1 MLPKLW
7 PRLLSSKRSFGRFY
21 TTSLQDMPLQTLR
34 IKKNRK
40 PSTGEPKVT
49 QEILSYFNDP
59 ERKNVLRNVPE
70 KLLKK
75 RTKAPDGL
83 YLASEESAKK
93 IFDILK
99 QDLAKDE
106 TLIEVNPGIGL
117 LTRHLISDTDNDL
130 LLFEPCEDFH
140 LNLLVSFTQEKSNKF
155 LVNLTNYCYS

>member
-21 TTSLQDMPLQTLR
+21 STSLQDSPLEISRT
-34 IKKNRK
+34 KKTRK

-49 QEILSYFNDP
+49 KEIFTYFNDP

-75 RTKAPDGL
+75 KTKAPDGL
-83 YLASEESAKK
+83 YLASEESAKT

-99 QDLAKDE
+99 QDLAKDK

-117 LTRHLISDTDNDL
+117 LTKHLITETDNDL

-140 LNLLVSFTQEKSNKF
+140 SNLAVSFTQYLLSR
-155 LVNLTNYCYS
+155 TNFTVIFRV